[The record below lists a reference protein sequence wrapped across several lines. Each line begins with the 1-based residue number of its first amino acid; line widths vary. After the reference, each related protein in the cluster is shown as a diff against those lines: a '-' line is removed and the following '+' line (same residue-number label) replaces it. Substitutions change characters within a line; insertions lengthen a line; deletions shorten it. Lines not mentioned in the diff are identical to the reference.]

1 VRKLL
6 IGLAIL
12 GIVGAAAAWW
22 LRPTAPPSVLLVT
35 IDTLR
40 ADRLGSYGYAAAQ
53 TPVLDAL
60 ASRGARFARA
70 STVVPLTLPAHASLL
85 TGTWPAYHGVRDNGG
100 FYLEPDHVTV
110 AEALKAR
117 GYRTGGFVAAFVLDG
132 RWGIGQGFDLFFDDF
147 DLSKADQPGM
157 DAIQRRGSEVVDR
170 ALAWLAE
177 DSPAPFFA
185 WVHLYD
191 PHTPYEAPR
200 DVRARFPR
208 TMSGAYDAE
217 IAYTDAQLG
226 RLFGALDA
234 EGRLDDTLVVVVG
247 DHGESLG
254 EHKEQ
259 THGFFIYEATTHVP
273 LIMAGPRVPVRVI
286 DDQVRIVD
294 VMPTILS
301 LVGAGTSA
309 AIQGEDLSPALT
321 GARLELLAYSESFYP
336 RYHYGW
342 SELKAVSDGRYKF
355 ILAPTRELYDHQVDP
370 RETRNLAAES
380 PGRAD
385 ALQRALTDLVARSA
399 RAEAARGPQ
408 RIDPE
413 VEERLRALGYVS
425 ASVTASALDDRPRGD
440 PKDKIELYNLL
451 KLAGTDSIE
460 KRVDEAIA
468 KVRRALAA
476 DSEIVEAHT
485 MLGNL
490 SVKAGRLSEAAAAY
504 QQALAIDPE
513 NHGAIFSLA
522 ITYKSMGR
530 LEDAE
535 AGFERLRTLDARDSR
550 AAFQLADIRM
560 RRRDFAGAETLLKE
574 ALEAGTERA
583 PLLVKLAQCYIETS
597 RGPEGEEL
605 LRAALAERPD
615 VADAHFALG
624 ILHENNRQPR
634 AAVAEYEAEL
644 AVNPKNHA
652 ASFNVAKLLA
662 AAGRR
667 AEALAR
673 FREAVASNPQFG
685 TGFLYL
691 AQALLEDGDLTGAE
705 EAARQGLRFEPDPN
719 IAPLGH
725 YVLADV
731 YNRLGRPADAGRHV
745 ALARQLEGKA
755 RP

>member
-1 VRKLL
+1 MKKRSVRGVVVL
-6 IGLAIL
+6 GAIVV
-12 GIVGAAAAWW
+12 IGAAVVWW
-22 LRPTAPPSVLLVT
+22 RRPPAPPNVLLVT

-70 STVVPLTLPAHASLL
+70 STVVPLTLPAHSSLL
-85 TGTWPAYHGVRDNGG
+85 TGTWPAYHGIRDNGG
-100 FYLEPDHVTV
+100 FYLEPDHVTL
-110 AEALKAR
+110 AEALGAR

-157 DAIQRRGSEVVDR
+157 DAIQRRGGEVVDR

-177 DSPAPFFA
+177 DSRAPFFA

-208 TMSGAYDAE
+208 TMSGGYDAE

-234 EGRLDDTLVVVVG
+234 DGRLDDTLIVVVG

-259 THGFFIYEATTHVP
+259 THGFFIYEATTHIP
-273 LIMAGPRVPVRVI
+273 LLMAGPGVPVRVI

-301 LVGAGTSA
+301 LVGAAKGA
-309 AIQGEDLSPALT
+309 AVQGEDLSPAFS
-321 GARLELLAYSESFYP
+321 GSRLELLAYSESFYP

-342 SELKAVSDGRYKF
+342 SELAAVNDGRYKF

-370 RETRNLAAES
+370 GETRNLAAEN

-385 ALQRALTDLVARSA
+385 ALQRALTDLVAGTT
-399 RAEAARGPQ
+399 RAEAATGPQ

-425 ASVTASALDDRPRGD
+425 ASVTASSLDDRPRGD

-451 KLAGTDSIE
+451 KLAGTDSIAN
-460 KRVDEAIA
+460 RVDEAIA

-476 DSEIVEAHT
+476 DPQIVEAHT

-504 QQALAIDPE
+504 RQALAIDPE

-522 ITYKSMGR
+522 ITYKNMGR

-535 AGFERLRTLDARDSR
+535 AGFERLRALDARDTR
-550 AAFQLADIRM
+550 AAFQLADIRI
-560 RRRDFAGAETLLKE
+560 RRRDFAGAEALLNE
-574 ALEAGTERA
+574 ALETRTERA
-583 PLLVKLAQCYIETS
+583 PLMVKLAECYIETNRAS
-597 RGPEGEEL
+597 EGEKL
-605 LRAALAERPD
+605 LREALTLRPD
-615 VADAHFALG
+615 VPDAHFALG
-624 ILHENNRQPR
+624 VLHENSKQPR
-634 AAVAEYEAEL
+634 AAMAEYEAEL
-644 AVNPKNHA
+644 GVNPKNHA
-652 ASFNVAKLLA
+652 ASFNLAKLFA
-662 AAGRR
+662 ADGR
-667 AEALAR
+667 AADALVR
-673 FREAVASNPQFG
+673 FREAVTSNPQFG

-691 AQALLEDGDLTGAE
+691 AQALLEGGDVKGAE
-705 EAARQGLRFEPDPN
+705 EAARKGLELDPDPK

-725 YVLADV
+725 YVLADI
-731 YNRLGRPADAGRHV
+731 YNRLGRPAEAERHV
-745 ALARQLEGKA
+745 ALAKRMQ
-755 RP
+755 